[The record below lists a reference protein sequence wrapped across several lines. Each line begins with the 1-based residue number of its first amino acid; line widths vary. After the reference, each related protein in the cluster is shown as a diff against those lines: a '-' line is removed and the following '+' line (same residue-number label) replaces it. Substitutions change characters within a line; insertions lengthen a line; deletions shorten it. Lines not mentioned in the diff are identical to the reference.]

1 MGGETGSGIEN
12 RIIHV
17 IDPHVEIILRQA
29 NELKLRQ
36 EYEKAIT
43 IYDQVLELD
52 PRNARGFHSKGNVF
66 DILGRYEE
74 AIVCYE
80 SALEC
85 DPLNAETWY
94 NKGVTLT
101 KMGSSQEGNECI
113 HRGISIAT
121 GAE

>member
-1 MGGETGSGIEN
+1 MGGTKESGNER
-12 RIIHV
+12 RIIQV
-17 IDPHVEIILRQA
+17 MDPHVEIILRQA
-29 NELKLRQ
+29 NEMKFRQ
-36 EYEKAIT
+36 EYEKAIVT
-43 IYDQVLELD
+43 YDRVIELD
-52 PRNARGFHSKGNVF
+52 PRNARGLHSKGNVF
-66 DILGRYEE
+66 DILGRFEE
-74 AIVCYE
+74 AITCYE

-113 HRGISIAT
+113 QRGLSIAT

>member
-1 MGGETGSGIEN
+1 MGGTTESGIES
-12 RIIHV
+12 RIV
-17 IDPHVEIILRQA
+17 QVMDPHVEIVLRQA
-29 NELKLRQ
+29 NEMKHCQ
-36 EYEKAIT
+36 EYEKAIS

-52 PRNARGFHSKGNVF
+52 PRNARGLHSKGNVL
-66 DILGRYEE
+66 DILGRHEE

-80 SALEC
+80 SALEY

-101 KMGSSQEGNECI
+101 KMGSSQEGNQCI
-113 HRGISIAT
+113 QRGISMAT

>member
-1 MGGETGSGIEN
+1 MGGKTGSGTED
-12 RIIHV
+12 RIIQAL
-17 IDPHVEIILRQA
+17 DPHVEIVLRQA
-29 NELKLRQ
+29 NEMKHRQ
-36 EYEKAIT
+36 EYEKAIV

-52 PRNARGFHSKGNVF
+52 PRNARSLHSKGNVF

-101 KMGSSQEGNECI
+101 KMGSSLEGNECI
-113 HRGISIAT
+113 QRGISIAT
-121 GAE
+121 GTE

>member
-1 MGGETGSGIEN
+1 MGGTKKSGIEN
-12 RIIHV
+12 RIMQV
-17 IDPHVEIILRQA
+17 KDPHVEIILRQA
-29 NELKLRQ
+29 NEMKHRQ

-43 IYDQVLELD
+43 MYDQVLELD
-52 PRNARGFHSKGNVF
+52 PRNAKGLHSKGNVF

-80 SALEC
+80 SALDS

-94 NKGVTLT
+94 NKGVTLS

-113 HRGISIAT
+113 QRGISMAT
-121 GAE
+121 GAM